1 VKGRY
6 TLMAEV
12 TLFEALKKQNGV
24 FRIQSNDLKSHAGN
38 IALKDDIFDKKIKFM
53 IGVDLT
59 NQAYSEFKT

>member
-1 VKGRY
+1 
-6 TLMAEV
+6 MAEI

-24 FRIQSNDLKSHAGN
+24 FRLQSNELKLHAGN